1 MFLLKQ
7 NLSSKIIKINNM
19 KRFPLLMI
27 ALGILAFTSCK
38 DSKTAEP
45 EVVTV
50 ETEEGQEV
58 YAIGEGNVK
67 FKDENV
73 ADVFAQ
79 YLRLQTALIN
89 TDSEEAQME
98 AEKLAK
104 MIDLEVLEASDEVKK
119 TSIDMAS
126 TQNIEDIRKG
136 FEVIDEWMLK
146 KIEGNIESGT
156 IYRQYCPMA
165 FNDTG
170 AYWLSPD
177 KKILNPYFGDKML
190 RCGRVDS
197 EIN

>member
-1 MFLLKQ
+1 
-7 NLSSKIIKINNM
+7 M
-19 KRFPLLMI
+19 KRFSLLMI